1 MAANRRTSQR
11 LTLVIL
17 VLASITVLTLDYHG
31 EASRAITHVRNAVRD
46 VISPIQRGI
55 AAALHPAGDVFSG
68 TIHYGSL
75 ETQNQQLREELGQ
88 IRLKL
93 AADAYASAQAGR
105 VLSLAHLPYVAGIPV
120 IASEVIG
127 NSTSNFQSTVELDG
141 GTSSGI
147 GPGMPVVAN
156 AGLVG
161 TVVSASSSTATVLLV
176 SDATSSIPVSIG
188 GTGLYRAVGAG
199 WGRALTLGYVAGST
213 AVHRGELVY
222 TSGLGGGALPA
233 GIPLG
238 VVRSVRV
245 SSEGL
250 STAVTVTP
258 LVNLDDVQFVDV
270 LEWLEP
276 G

>member
-11 LTLVIL
+11 LTLVML
-17 VLASITVLTLDYHG
+17 VLASLTVLTLDYHG
-31 EASRAITHVRNAVRD
+31 EASHAINHVRNAVRD

-55 AAALHPAGDVFSG
+55 AAALHPVGDVFSG

-75 ETQNQQLREELGQ
+75 ETQNQQLREELGR

-93 AADAYASAQAGR
+93 AADAFASAQAGR

-176 SDATSSIPVSIG
+176 TDPTSSIPVSIG

-199 WGRALTLGYVAGST
+199 WERALTLDFVAGST
-213 AVHRGELVY
+213 AVHRGELVS

-258 LVNLDDVQFVDV
+258 LVNLDDVQFVEV

>member
-1 MAANRRTSQR
+1 M
-11 LTLVIL
+11 
-17 VLASITVLTLDYHG
+17 
-31 EASRAITHVRNAVRD
+31 
-46 VISPIQRGI
+46 
-55 AAALHPAGDVFSG
+55 
-68 TIHYGSL
+68 
-75 ETQNQQLREELGQ
+75 
-88 IRLKL
+88 
-93 AADAYASAQAGR
+93 
-105 VLSLAHLPYVAGIPV
+105 
-120 IASEVIG
+120 IASEVIA

-176 SDATSSIPVSIG
+176 SDPTSSIPVVIG

-199 WGRALTLGYVAGST
+199 WGRALSLDYVGGST

>member
-11 LTLVIL
+11 LTLVML
-17 VLASITVLTLDYHG
+17 VLASVTVLTLDYHG
-31 EASRAITHVRNAVRD
+31 QASHAITDVRNAVRD
-46 VISPIQRGI
+46 VISPIQRGV
-55 AAALHPAGDVFSG
+55 AAVLHPVGDVFSG
-68 TIHYGSL
+68 TFNYGSL

-93 AADAYASAQAGR
+93 TADAYASAEAAR
-105 VLSLAHLPYVAGIPV
+105 VLSLAHLPFVAGIPL
-120 IASEVIG
+120 IPAEVIDD
-127 NSTSNFQSTVELDG
+127 STSSFQSTVELDR
-141 GTSSGI
+141 GTSSGV

-161 TVVSASSSTATVLLV
+161 SVISASSSTATVLLETD
-176 SDATSSIPVSIG
+176 SSSSIPASVG
-188 GTGLYRAVGAG
+188 ATGLYRVLGAG
-199 WGRALTLGYVAGST
+199 YGRPLTLDYVAGST
-213 AVHRGELVY
+213 AVTRGELVY
-222 TSGLGGGALPA
+222 TSGLGGGAIPA

-245 SSEGL
+245 SPEGL
-250 STAVTVTP
+250 STAVTATP
-258 LVNLDDVQFVDV
+258 VVNLNDLQFVDV

>member
-55 AAALHPAGDVFSG
+55 AAALHPVGDVFSG

-75 ETQNQQLREELGQ
+75 ETQNQQLREELGR

-93 AADAYASAQAGR
+93 AADAFASAQAGR
-105 VLSLAHLPYVAGIPV
+105 VLSLAHLPYVAGIPM

-176 SDATSSIPVSIG
+176 SDPTSSIPVSIG

>member
-55 AAALHPAGDVFSG
+55 AAALHPVGDVFSG

-75 ETQNQQLREELGQ
+75 ETQNQQLREELGR

-93 AADAYASAQAGR
+93 AADAFASAQAGR
-105 VLSLAHLPYVAGIPV
+105 VLSLAHLPYVAGIPM

-176 SDATSSIPVSIG
+176 TDPTSSIPVSIG

>member
-55 AAALHPAGDVFSG
+55 AAALHPVGDVFSG

-75 ETQNQQLREELGQ
+75 ETQNQQLREELGR

-93 AADAYASAQAGR
+93 AADAFASAQAGR
-105 VLSLAHLPYVAGIPV
+105 VLSLAHLPYVAGIPM

-250 STAVTVTP
+250 STAVKVTP

>member
-55 AAALHPAGDVFSG
+55 AAALHPVGDVFSG

-75 ETQNQQLREELGQ
+75 ETQNQQLREELGR

-93 AADAYASAQAGR
+93 AADAFASAQAGR
-105 VLSLAHLPYVAGIPV
+105 VLSLAHLPYVAGIPM

-176 SDATSSIPVSIG
+176 SDPTSSIPVSIG

-250 STAVTVTP
+250 STAVKVTP

>member
-11 LTLVIL
+11 LTLVML

-55 AAALHPAGDVFSG
+55 AAALHPVGDVFSG
-68 TIHYGSL
+68 TIHYGLL
-75 ETQNQQLREELGQ
+75 ETQNQQLREELGR

-93 AADAYASAQAGR
+93 AADAFASAQAGR
-105 VLSLAHLPYVAGIPV
+105 VLSLAHLPYVAGIPM

>member
-55 AAALHPAGDVFSG
+55 AAALHPVGDVFSG

-75 ETQNQQLREELGQ
+75 ETQNQQLREELGR

-93 AADAYASAQAGR
+93 AADAFASAQAGR
-105 VLSLAHLPYVAGIPV
+105 VLSLAHLPYVAGIPMV
-120 IASEVIG
+120 ASEVIG

-176 SDATSSIPVSIG
+176 SDPTSSIPVSIG

>member
-1 MAANRRTSQR
+1 MAANRHTSQR
-11 LTLVIL
+11 LTLVML

-31 EASRAITHVRNAVRD
+31 QASHAITHVRNAVRD

-55 AAALHPAGDVFSG
+55 AAALHPVGDVFSG

-75 ETQNQQLREELGQ
+75 ETQNQQLREELGR

-93 AADAYASAQAGR
+93 AADAFASAQAGR
-105 VLSLAHLPYVAGIPV
+105 VLSLAHLPYVAGIPM
-120 IASEVIG
+120 IASEVIAD
-127 NSTSNFQSTVELDG
+127 STSNFQSTVELDG

-161 TVVSASSSTATVLLV
+161 TVVSASSSTATVLIV
-176 SDATSSIPVSIG
+176 SDPTSSIPVSIG

-199 WGRALTLGYVAGST
+199 WGRALTLDYVAGST
-213 AVHRGELVY
+213 AVHRGELAY

-238 VVRSVRV
+238 VVRSVRI
-245 SSEGL
+245 SAEGL

>member
-31 EASRAITHVRNAVRD
+31 EASRAITHVRNAARD
-46 VISPIQRGI
+46 VLAPLQRGI
-55 AAALHPAGDVFSG
+55 AAALHPVGDVFSG

-75 ETQNQQLREELGQ
+75 ETQNQQLREELGR

-93 AADAYASAQAGR
+93 AADAFASAQAGR
-105 VLSLAHLPYVAGIPV
+105 VLSLAHLPYVAGIPM

-176 SDATSSIPVSIG
+176 SDPTSSIPVSIG

-250 STAVTVTP
+250 STAVKVTP

>member
-1 MAANRRTSQR
+1 
-11 LTLVIL
+11 
-17 VLASITVLTLDYHG
+17 
-31 EASRAITHVRNAVRD
+31 VRD

-55 AAALHPAGDVFSG
+55 AAALHPVGDVFSG

-75 ETQNQQLREELGQ
+75 ETQNQQLREELGR

-93 AADAYASAQAGR
+93 AADAFASAQAGR
-105 VLSLAHLPYVAGIPV
+105 VLSLAHLPYVAGIPM

-176 SDATSSIPVSIG
+176 SDPTSSIPVSIG

-213 AVHRGELVY
+213 AVHRGELVS

-250 STAVTVTP
+250 STAVKVTP

>member
-55 AAALHPAGDVFSG
+55 AAALHPVGDVFSG

-75 ETQNQQLREELGQ
+75 ETQNQQLREELGR

-93 AADAYASAQAGR
+93 AADAFASAQAGR
-105 VLSLAHLPYVAGIPV
+105 VLSLAHLPYVAGIPM

-127 NSTSNFQSTVELDG
+127 SSTSNFQSTVELDG

-176 SDATSSIPVSIG
+176 SDPTSSIPVSIG

-250 STAVTVTP
+250 STAVKVTP

>member
-55 AAALHPAGDVFSG
+55 AAALHPVGDVFSG
-68 TIHYGSL
+68 TIHYGLL
-75 ETQNQQLREELGQ
+75 ETQNQQLREELGR

-93 AADAYASAQAGR
+93 AADAFASAQAGR
-105 VLSLAHLPYVAGIPV
+105 VLSLAHLPYVAGIPM

-176 SDATSSIPVSIG
+176 SDPTSSIPVSIG